1 MSLALKVQTVIRR
14 YPYVYYTTS
23 HIRPHLSASKLADM
37 HSIASYFKPDA
48 SGADPKQASFI
59 PNLKLNDG
67 HEIPMVSGSNP
78 SVERCPIAYK
88 ASLPMA

>member
-1 MSLALKVQTVIRR
+1 
-14 YPYVYYTTS
+14 
-23 HIRPHLSASKLADM
+23 M

-67 HEIPMVSGSNP
+67 HEIPMVSSRNP
-78 SVERCPIAYK
+78 LKNMFDS
-88 ASLPMA
+88 S